1 MAHVNTVTVQ
11 TAEGATEVTK
21 TSTHRDYVVASVAC
35 YADGT
40 QALFVWHLTRE
51 AGEKYTRTTAAT
63 KSATYNER
71 HHGGSKFLGWELLP
85 VTVTLTG
92 KDKVATPAVSEEAV
106 TEALNQAADKLLA
119 QDDASEIR
127 STEGFC
133 RCGCGLSTGKRQ
145 YRPGH
150 DARHAGAVAR
160 DIASSSVS
168 YFERVTADDDLGSQ
182 ALIEKAHRQAERLIA
197 KMQKAAAKEAK

>member
-11 TAEGATEVTK
+11 TANGATEVTK

-51 AGEKYTRTTAAT
+51 AGEKYTRTTLAT
-63 KSATYNER
+63 KQATYKAE
-71 HHGGSKFLGWELLP
+71 SKFVGFILLP

-92 KDKVATPAVSEEAV
+92 KDKVAAPAVSEEAV
-106 TEALNQAADKLLA
+106 AEALNEAADKLLA

-182 ALIEKAHRQAERLIA
+182 ALVEKAHRQAERLIA
-197 KMQKAAAKEAK
+197 KMQKAAAKQAK